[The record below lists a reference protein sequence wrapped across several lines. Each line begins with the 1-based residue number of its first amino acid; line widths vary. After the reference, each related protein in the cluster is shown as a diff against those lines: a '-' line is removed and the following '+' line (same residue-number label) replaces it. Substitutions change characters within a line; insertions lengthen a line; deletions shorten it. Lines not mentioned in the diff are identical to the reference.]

1 MIRGLENLSAMR
13 YPGRGII
20 LGRDLSGAKHVV
32 IYFITGRS
40 ASSQA
45 RKIVWEV
52 PTLWTR
58 PTDEGTL
65 KQGQVDLLIYPAAI
79 AGEAGLAVSNGKQT
93 ADIAK
98 AARPGS
104 SPAKVLEEGL
114 RAWSFEPDAPIHTP
128 RISGWLAADGR
139 AALHIVKRAP
149 NGSEERRVF
158 SLPALRKGD
167 GLLITTYAGKDR
179 GLLPSFQGEPK
190 RVCLTRARSTKDQA
204 EAVYAALRP
213 PRGKKD
219 FRVTVACVFLEPN
232 RSQAADVHIINTSE
246 RMEG

>member
-32 IYFITGRS
+32 VYFITGRS

-45 RKIVWEV
+45 RKLVWES
-52 PTLWTR
+52 PALWTR
-58 PTDEGTL
+58 PTDEATL
-65 KQGQVDLLIYPAAI
+65 KKGQVDLLIYPAAL

-93 ADIAK
+93 ADIAR
-98 AARPGS
+98 AVRPES

-114 RAWSFEPDAPIHTP
+114 RSWSFEPDAPIHTP
-128 RISGWLAADGR
+128 RISGWMAADGR

-158 SLPALRKGD
+158 SLPALRTGN
-167 GLLITTYAGKDR
+167 GLLITTYAGKDG
-179 GLLPSFQGEPK
+179 GLLPSFRGEPK
-190 RVCLTRARSTKDQA
+190 RVSLTRSLSAKDQA

-219 FRVTVACVFLEPN
+219 YRVTVACMFLEPKQ
-232 RSQAADVHIINTSE
+232 SQAADIHIINRSE
-246 RMEG
+246 RME

>member
-20 LGRDLSGAKHVV
+20 LGRDLSGGRHVV
-32 IYFITGRS
+32 VYFITGRS

-45 RKIVWEV
+45 RKLVWES

-58 PTDEGTL
+58 PTDEATL
-65 KQGQVDLLIYPAAI
+65 KKGQVDLLIYPAVI
-79 AGEAGLAVSNGKQT
+79 IGEAGLAVSNGKQT

-98 AARPGS
+98 AARPES
-104 SPAKVLEEGL
+104 SPAKNLEDGL
-114 RAWSFEPDAPIHTP
+114 RSWSFEPDAPIHTP

-149 NGSEERRVF
+149 NGSEERCLF
-158 SLPALRKGD
+158 SLPVLRKGS
-167 GLLITTYAGKDR
+167 GLLITTYAGRD
-179 GLLPSFQGEPK
+179 GTLLPCFQGGPK
-190 RVCLTRARSTKDQA
+190 RVCLTRARSAKEQA
-204 EAVYAALRP
+204 EGVYAALRP

-219 FRVTVACVFLEPN
+219 YRVTVACMFLES
-232 RSQAADVHIINTSE
+232 RASRAAEVHIINRSE
-246 RMEG
+246 GMES